1 MMLHNFGGCNCC
13 RYEVM
18 VRDGGTPRR
27 SATQLLVIQ
36 VLDVNDE
43 VPRFDKSA
51 YYFSVL
57 ENRPLG
63 TAVGTVRATD
73 ADVSPNFS
81 RISYAIRQVRLLS
94 TKNCI
99 YIFIHQM
106 VANRIKK
113 KKWAGQTCLRMARVP
128 LGRITSVAYEEQV
141 TSVVTYTCSYELND

>member
-106 VANRIKK
+106 VATTNESENKTNLTNR
-113 KKWAGQTCLRMARVP
+113 
-128 LGRITSVAYEEQV
+128 
-141 TSVVTYTCSYELND
+141 